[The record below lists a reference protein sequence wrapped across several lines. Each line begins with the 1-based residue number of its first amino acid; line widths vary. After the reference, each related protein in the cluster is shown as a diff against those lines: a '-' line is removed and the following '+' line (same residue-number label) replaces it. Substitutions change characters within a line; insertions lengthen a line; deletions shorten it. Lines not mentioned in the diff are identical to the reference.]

1 MPPKAGPW
9 SLDNV
14 KARLR
19 QEQVERE
26 KEASARYR
34 EQEAARRGKQET
46 VGDTS
51 LSRCVLCFVLLCF
64 VLLSVVVI
72 ALCAVIVSLLKKDN
86 ENR

>member
-1 MPPKAGPW
+1 MPQKAGPW

-34 EQEAARRGKQET
+34 EQEARRAKQET
-46 VGDTS
+46 VGETS
-51 LSRCVLCFVLLCF
+51 LSRCVLVVFVLCF

-72 ALCAVIVSLLKKDN
+72 ALCAVIVSLLKKEN
-86 ENR
+86 EDR

>member
-1 MPPKAGPW
+1 MPPKPGPW

-34 EQEAARRGKQET
+34 EQEARRAKQET
-46 VGDTS
+46 VGETS
-51 LSRCVLCFVLLCF
+51 LSRCVLVVFVF
-64 VLLSVVVI
+64 
-72 ALCAVIVSLLKKDN
+72 AVAFTRVSSLPTLPAISTP
-86 ENR
+86 R